1 MRFFGLLAIGAGLVS
16 AAPIVSDLAI
26 PAASELSSRQ
36 AGSACFIIGNT
47 VLPKETSDF
56 VNQLRPRITCN
67 NSRRTLSNVPDV
79 TADGVSF
86 SSINFATSSQAPLQF
101 ALSRFATPTPL
112 RSANLAQFQRQLD
125 VYIATEAGIRSVNG
139 NLAIKVPKFFLQF
152 QISRIQTAQGNP
164 PRAAGLQVNHLLE
177 KVLKNSPRESQ
188 LHEQVRALARS
199 LA

>member
-1 MRFFGLLAIGAGLVS
+1 MKLFGLLAIGAGLIS
-16 AAPIVSDLAI
+16 AAPITSDISI
-26 PAASELSSRQ
+26 PSISELTTRQ
-36 AGSACFIIGNT
+36 AGSACFVIGNA
-47 VLPKETSDF
+47 VLPKETLDF

-67 NSRRTLSNVPDV
+67 NNRRTLSNVPDA
-79 TADGVSF
+79 TSGGVSF

-101 ALSRFATPTPL
+101 ALNIFATPTPL

-164 PRAAGLQVNHLLE
+164 PQAAGSQVNHLLE

-188 LHEQVRALARS
+188 LHEQVRALART